1 MIGNWSHYINAF
13 ERFLRIGPE
22 MSAEKRLRARVIY
35 LSCLGFL
42 ALLVSNLIYFMVCYD
57 GFALKRPILA
67 ATCVIMVLAL
77 LMVRWTKS
85 PIVYGLFFT
94 AFPLSAVWISA
105 RYSVAAKTS
114 EMLGGGIHTP
124 TLPILC
130 VGVVL
135 AAIVGTRLTT
145 MLYAVLFLALVIA
158 LNRMS
163 GAAAM
168 SAEFSVIT
176 ELRSMQI
183 SVAVSLL
190 GITAFTL
197 SRLAYSALAKIEGAL
212 RRATRAEAARKEL
225 LATMSHE
232 IRTPLNG
239 IISVSDLLGK
249 GDHSETTQAHL
260 NIIEMSAS
268 NLLAIVNESL
278 GRARS
283 EHLGE
288 ESASAI
294 QINSQPFDPSNLLQQ
309 TCDLFSANASEKG
322 LWIGTYGLEA
332 LPNSLLGDA
341 PHLRQVLNN
350 LVGNAIKFTHQGGVR
365 IGARLVGS
373 SEANQA
379 VQFFVQDTGVGIE
392 DDAKARVFERFG
404 QSMSALTT
412 EADGT
417 GLGLAICN
425 DLVTAMG
432 GTLEMDSTV
441 GVGTAFYFTL
451 LMPIAVDS
459 MKPVA
464 A

>member
-1 MIGNWSHYINAF
+1 MIGNWSHHKDAF
-13 ERFLRIGPE
+13 ERFLRISPE

-42 ALLVSNLIYFMVCYD
+42 ALLITNLIYFMVCYD

-67 ATCVIMVLAL
+67 ATCVIMALAL

-85 PIVYGLFFT
+85 ATVYGLFFT
-94 AFPLSAVWISA
+94 VFPLSAVWISA
-105 RYSVAAKTS
+105 RHSVAAKTS

-130 VGVVL
+130 VGIVL

-145 MLYAVLFLALVIA
+145 MLYAVLCLGLVIG

-163 GAAAM
+163 GVAPM

-197 SRLAYSALAKIEGAL
+197 SRLAYSALANIESAL

-249 GDHSETTQAHL
+249 GDYSETTQNHL

-268 NLLAIVNESL
+268 NLLTIVNESL

-288 ESASAI
+288 ENTNAI
-294 QINSQPFDPSNLLQQ
+294 QISNQPFDPSDLIQQVCNLF
-309 TCDLFSANASEKG
+309 TANASQKG

-332 LPNSLLGDA
+332 LPDNLLGDA

-350 LVGNAIKFTHQGGVR
+350 LVGNAIKFTHRGGVR

-373 SEANQA
+373 TEENNA

-404 QSMSALTT
+404 QSASGLTT

-417 GLGLAICN
+417 GLGLAISN
-425 DLVTAMG
+425 DLVSAMG
-432 GTLEMDSTV
+432 GTLEMESAV

-451 LMPIAVDS
+451 PIPIAVDS
-459 MKPVA
+459 TKPVA

>member
-1 MIGNWSHYINAF
+1 MIGNWSHHIDAF
-13 ERFLRIGPE
+13 ERFLRISPE

-42 ALLVSNLIYFMVCYD
+42 ALLLSNLIYFMVCYD

-85 PIVYGLFFT
+85 PTVYGLFFT
-94 AFPLSAVWISA
+94 LFPLSAVWISA

-145 MLYAVLFLALVIA
+145 MLYAVLCLALVIA

-183 SVAVSLL
+183 GLAVSLL
-190 GITAFTL
+190 GVTAFTL
-197 SRLAYSALAKIEGAL
+197 SRLAYSALAKIESAL
-212 RRATRAEAARKEL
+212 RRATRAEVARKEL

-249 GDHSETTQAHL
+249 GDHNETTQTHL

-288 ESASAI
+288 ENASAI
-294 QINSQPFDPSNLLQQ
+294 QISRKPFDPSNLLQQ

-332 LPNSLLGDA
+332 LPNSLHGDA
-341 PHLRQVLNN
+341 AHLRQVLNN

-365 IGARLVGS
+365 IGARLVDS
-373 SEANQA
+373 NEADNA

-392 DDAKARVFERFG
+392 DDAKALVFERFG
-404 QSMSALTT
+404 QSASGLTT

-451 LMPIAVDS
+451 LMPAAIDS
-459 MKPVA
+459 TKPVA